1 MSNSAR
7 SLGTGASHGL
17 RHFDLV
23 RASRVAAVH
32 VVTRLRGRHLF
43 VIDFFAVALAGYLAL
58 SMGYH
63 RAVGIDG
70 VAPFAP
76 ILVTVI
82 AVRLLTNTRLGLYA
96 RGWRFASV
104 PDLTRICLAVVVG
117 TAISYLIVLSASV
130 VLASVGL
137 SACRARSG

>member
-1 MSNSAR
+1 MSRLSI
-7 SLGTGASHGL
+7 
-17 RHFDLV
+17 
-23 RASRVAAVH
+23 
-32 VVTRLRGRHLF
+32 VVTRLRGRHLI

-63 RAVGIDG
+63 RAACIDR

-82 AVRLLTNTRLGLYA
+82 TVRLLTNTRLGLYT

-117 TAISYLIVLSASV
+117 TVISYHD
-130 VLASVGL
+130 
-137 SACRARSG
+137 RR